1 MRAWL
6 EHERKSRERFVRD
19 PIVIGLFAVFIP
31 FVAFDIVG
39 WDAQIVIATA
49 FMVLLGARMIIL
61 DRAVKREGR
70 KR

>member
-19 PIVIGLFAVFIP
+19 PIVIGLFVVFIP
-31 FVAFDIVG
+31 FVAFDIVAQ
-39 WDAQIVIATA
+39 DALIVIAAA
-49 FMVLLGARMIIL
+49 FTVLLGARMIML
-61 DRAVKREGR
+61 DRAVKREAR